1 MKILKPQNIDD
12 LDNEYLKNI
21 SDGEKAVY
29 CNFENEN
36 SDGTDLFET
45 EFENCRFCNVM
56 MQNVMLEKV
65 VFKNVCFEKCNFSN
79 AEFSETSFIRCE
91 FKNCKLSGC
100 SMVDCR
106 LFNVLFSQTNAGYFN
121 ISMGSIENVLF
132 KDTVLKNAY
141 FLETKTVS
149 YTHLTLPTT

>member
-45 EFENCRFCNVM
+45 EFENCRFRNVM

-65 VFKNVCFEKCNFSN
+65 GLKMFALKSAIFPMQNSV
-79 AEFSETSFIRCE
+79 
-91 FKNCKLSGC
+91 KL
-100 SMVDCR
+100 
-106 LFNVLFSQTNAGYFN
+106 
-121 ISMGSIENVLF
+121 
-132 KDTVLKNAY
+132 
-141 FLETKTVS
+141 
-149 YTHLTLPTT
+149 HL